1 MVITNTSRMYKWEPW
16 SPAFLGLPF
25 IASLFI
31 FKSIFRNIAYKHLPL
46 KLYVCIMQMSMDLS
60 KSMDAHEEAIGCQV
74 SSDPIHLISW
84 GRIISDSVAYHVWLN
99 WLVTTLEESACLCL
113 RLWSCGCTLPM
124 PGFWHRSYG
133 SEQRPS
139 CLYSKVS
146 YPLRYPPCSWPS
158 LKLISLKSS
167 PPSGLVEQ
175 SVSPSP
181 WVACKFRAYLGRRI
195 NFKLSLSQ
203 NRKEKEAWGSMPI
216 EEHLFGMCESL
227 SFNPQYCKNKVN
239 KCPTL

>member
-1 MVITNTSRMYKWEPW
+1 MRALIINFSRAPINSLLIYFKEHFQKHCTQTSPFKTVCVHYANEYGFVQAHGRTWGGHRLSGVFWPCPPYFLRQDLQWLCSW
-16 SPAFLGLPF
+16 SCLA
-25 IASLFI
+25 
-31 FKSIFRNIAYKHLPL
+31 
-46 KLYVCIMQMSMDLS
+46 
-60 KSMDAHEEAIGCQV
+60 E
-74 SSDPIHLISW
+74 
-84 GRIISDSVAYHVWLN
+84 
-99 WLVTTLEESACLCL
+99 LVPTLEGSACLCL
-113 RLWSCGCTLPM
+113 QLWSCGCTLPM
-124 PGFWHRSYG
+124 PGFWHRSYR

-146 YPLRYPPCSWPS
+146 YPLRYPLCSWPS
-158 LKLISLKSS
+158 LTLISLKSS

-175 SVSPSP
+175 PVSPSP

-216 EEHLFGMCESL
+216 EEHLFGTCESP
-227 SFNPQYCKNKVN
+227 SFSPQYCKNKVN